1 MCVYTS
7 VKSLPLVYISLTSTL
22 VPVLTA
28 IISYFHLRKGLNGI
42 DIGVLAV
49 SFVGVIV
56 LIMGATDDSEEVEE
70 SVPAYSLPQA
80 SLIIPII
87 ALVIQPFIGAMIPI
101 MSWKIRSLHEYTISS
116 YTSLSMFFLYGI
128 LVVSVPGQGFEYL
141 SNFMTFDWAVVGGL
155 GISSSCVQIFRAKS
169 A

>member
-1 MCVYTS
+1 

-70 SVPAYSLPQA
+70 SVPA
-80 SLIIPII
+80 
-87 ALVIQPFIGAMIPI
+87 
-101 MSWKIRSLHEYTISS
+101 
-116 YTSLSMFFLYGI
+116 
-128 LVVSVPGQGFEYL
+128 
-141 SNFMTFDWAVVGGL
+141 
-155 GISSSCVQIFRAKS
+155 
-169 A
+169 